1 MASSLGIDERVWSL
15 EKAYRYC
22 ANMARTHYENFTV
35 GSILLPREKRRH
47 MYAIYGFCRLTDDLG
62 DEVQGDRLALL
73 DEWEDELDLCYTGS
87 PRHPVMVALQDT
99 IQTFDIPREPFLKLI
114 EANRME
120 QRQSRYP
127 TYTDLLHY
135 CDHSAN
141 PVGRMVLY
149 VFGYRDDRRQR
160 LSDATCTALQLANFW
175 QDVARDYRMG
185 RVYIPQED
193 MHRFGYSEDEL
204 RNGIVNDSFRQLMAF
219 QVSRAGDLFRQGYP
233 LVDMVTGILRL
244 DLALFTLGGVQV
256 LKKIEQQGYDV
267 LSHRPTLS
275 RGRKAWLFLSTWIR
289 MRLGLG
295 APLI

>member
-22 ANMARTHYENFTV
+22 AGMARTHYENFTV

-62 DEVQGDRLALL
+62 DEAQGDRLALL

-87 PRHPVMVALQDT
+87 PCHPVMVALQDT

-233 LVDMVTGILRL
+233 LVDMVSGILRL

-256 LKKIEQQGYDV
+256 LKKIEQQDYDV

>member
-1 MASSLGIDERVWSL
+1 MASSLGIDKRVWSL

-22 ANMARTHYENFTV
+22 AGMARTHYENFTV

-62 DEVQGDRLALL
+62 DEAQGDRLALL

-219 QVSRAGDLFRQGYP
+219 QVSRSGDLFRQGYP
-233 LVDMVTGILRL
+233 LVDKVTGILRL
-244 DLALFTLGGVQV
+244 DLALFTLGGIQV
-256 LKKIEQQGYDV
+256 LKKIEQQDYDV

>member
-1 MASSLGIDERVWSL
+1 MDSSLGIHERPWGR
-15 EKAYRYC
+15 EEAYRHC
-22 ANMARTHYENFTV
+22 ADMAKTHYENFTV
-35 GSILLPREKRRH
+35 GSVLLPGDKRRH

-62 DEVQGDRLALL
+62 DEAQGDRLTLL

-87 PRHPVMVALQDT
+87 PHHPVMVALQDT
-99 IQTFDIPREPFLKLI
+99 IHTFDIPCEPFSKLI

-127 TYTDLLHY
+127 TYADLLHY

-149 VFGYRDDRRQR
+149 VFGYRDAGRQR
-160 LSDATCTALQLANFW
+160 LSDFTCTALQLANFW

-193 MHRFGYSEDEL
+193 MHRFGYSEDDL
-204 RNGIVNDSFRQLMAF
+204 RNSVVNDSFRQLMRS
-219 QVSRAGDLFRQGYP
+219 QVSRAADLFRQGYP
-233 LVDMVTGILRL
+233 LVNMVTGIFRL
-244 DLALFTLGGVQV
+244 DLALFTLGGVEV
-256 LKKIEQQGYDV
+256 LKKIEQQDYDV

-275 RGRKAWLFLSTWIR
+275 RGRKAWLLFSTWMR

-295 APLI
+295 TPSI